1 MNPRVA
7 AAIEYAKANQVKIA
21 KTSAV
26 VAGFVYAART
36 KPEVAVSML
45 ASVASRLIRAPEQHA
60 EHHEK
65 IVSNFF
71 DREVREAGERLIRR
85 MGGR

>member
-7 AAIEYAKANQVKIA
+7 AVVEYAKQNHVRLA
-21 KTSAV
+21 KTGAV

-45 ASVASRLIRAPEQHA
+45 ASVATRLIGAPEQHA
-60 EHHEK
+60 QHHEK
-65 IVSNFF
+65 LVNEFF
-71 DREVREAGERLIRR
+71 DHEVREAGERFKRR
-85 MGGR
+85 MGL

>member
-7 AAIEYAKANQVKIA
+7 AALEYAKQNQVRLT
-21 KTSAV
+21 KTAAV
-26 VAGFVYAART
+26 VGGFVYAART

-45 ASVASRLIRAPEQHA
+45 ASVASRLIGAPEQHA

-65 IVSNFF
+65 KVSEFF
-71 DREVREAGERLIRR
+71 DREMREAGARFLRR
-85 MGGR
+85 MGQ

>member
-7 AAIEYAKANQVKIA
+7 AALEYAKQNQTKIA
-21 KTSAV
+21 KTGAV

-45 ASVASRLIRAPEQHA
+45 ASVATRLIGAPEQHS
-60 EHHEK
+60 EFHEK
-65 IVSNFF
+65 RVRDFF
-71 DREVREAGERLIRR
+71 DQEVREAGERFLRR
-85 MGGR
+85 MGR